1 MAEDWS
7 REEVEAAVADYL
19 VMLQAERSGIPYS
32 KTEHRRALSR
42 LLNARTDGS
51 IERKHQNISAILIE
65 LGMPYVEGYKPLRN
79 YQQLLFEVVA
89 SQVQARGE
97 LHATLSAEARQPAT
111 VPTVDNILDALVDP
125 PTESSREPIY
135 ARMRESWLVKPTVDY
150 LALEAS
156 NRSLGVAGEEFA
168 VRFEQARLIAAHQE
182 RLAASIER
190 VSATRG
196 DGLGFDIL
204 SYDSDGRERL
214 IEVKTTAYGPATPF
228 FVTRNEV
235 AVSHKSAPQYH
246 LYRIFSFRR
255 RPRLYQKAGQIDHAF
270 ALDAVQFL
278 ARVRDA

>member
-7 REEVEAAVADYL
+7 REEVEAAAADYL
-19 VMLQAERSGIPYS
+19 QMLHAERSGIPYS

-51 IERKHQNISAILIE
+51 IERKHQNISAVLIE

-89 SQVQARGE
+89 SQIEARGD
-97 LHATLSAEARQPAT
+97 LHVTLSAEATRLAA

-125 PTESSREPIY
+125 PTESPREQNY
-135 ARMRESWLVKPTVDY
+135 TRVRESWLVRPTVDY

-156 NRSLGVAGEEFA
+156 NRSLGAAGEEFA
-168 VRFEQARLIAAHQE
+168 VRFEQARLAAANQE
-182 RLAASIER
+182 RLAASVER

-204 SYDSDGRERL
+204 SYDADGRERL

-235 AVSHKSAPQYH
+235 AVSQKSAPQYH

-255 RPRLYQKAGQIDHAF
+255 QPRLYQKAGQIDHAF
-270 ALDAVQFL
+270 SLDAVQFL